1 MSGEIAR
8 LFHPIS
14 ENTSYAL
21 DLWGTTL
28 DCETKD
34 RAIRKP
40 IVESDLN
47 IPVRNSAGGLEW
59 EFPEFSVSELRSSN
73 DPDFLF
79 RNTTITYR
87 VAKNANSFQYYPCI
101 GSRIENSTNFSN
113 ISVSGSIS
121 LPEPGAHVLVP
132 YSETVC
138 RPRIERYK
146 IIVAHAG
153 GSQKVS
159 YSTIDGGPVPEYTA
173 NYRDFNGSFEQWVQ
187 FSDAVA
193 VYADF
198 AFNLNV
204 SLRGIR
210 NMFFQYPNSSE
221 TEQPYTLDDGTV
233 VQTCPLKYNH
243 YTSSNPSDSH
253 LEIWPLSVFQRQLWD
268 GTRTKPNVNGP
279 NFNGPS
285 FDPEMAKELLMNTTI
300 SIISLDERLD
310 VVNGTESRSFNIYHF
325 ENKLIFFLPYGLSL
339 GLAIP
344 IIAMGLIALYY
355 QNNGVSA
362 ISGGFVQLLMTTT
375 GHTTIESALEKGCAS
390 LGGHENVSQELMNME
405 IRFGEL
411 VHDNEDER
419 RHSAMTQP
427 HPDEPS
433 DSTLWP
439 EQARNSAQNLEVTD
453 DVYSIRRAGFGT
465 VQDIRPLRKRVTR
478 LAAWP

>member
-1 MSGEIAR
+1 VFHYITRSSLISGEIAR
-8 LFHPIS
+8 LFHPMS

-21 DLWGTTL
+21 ELWGTTL

-47 IPVRNSAGGLEW
+47 IPVRDSAGRLEW
-59 EFPEFSVSELRSSN
+59 KFPEFSVSELRSSN

-87 VAKNANSFQYYPCI
+87 VAKDANLFQYYPCI
-101 GSRIENSTNFSN
+101 GSRLENSTNLSN

-121 LPEPGAHVLVP
+121 LPETGVHVFVP

-153 GSQKVS
+153 GSQQVS

-173 NYRDFNGSFEQWVQ
+173 NYGDFNGSFEQWVQ

-204 SLRGIR
+204 STRGIR
-210 NMFFQYPNSSE
+210 NIFFQYPNSSE

-233 VQTCPLKYNH
+233 VQTCPLRYNSIL
-243 YTSSNPSDSH
+243 SSNPSNSH

-268 GTRTKPNVNGP
+268 PTQTKLN
-279 NFNGPS
+279 
-285 FDPEMAKELLMNTTI
+285 
-300 SIISLDERLD
+300 ERID
-310 VVNGTESRSFNIYHF
+310 VVNGTESLSFNVYHF
-325 ENKLIFFLPYGLSL
+325 ENKLIFFLPYSLSL
-339 GLAIP
+339 VLAIP

-375 GHTTIESALEKGCAS
+375 GHTAIDSALEKGCAS
-390 LGGHENVSQELMNME
+390 LGGHENVSKELMNME

-411 VHDNEDER
+411 INDNEDER
-419 RHSAMTQP
+419 MQAAVTEPQS
-427 HPDEPS
+427 DEPS
-433 DSTLWP
+433 DGAVGP
-439 EQARNSAQNLEVTD
+439 EHAKNGTQNVQVTG

-478 LAAWP
+478 RNAWP